1 MTDLTTR
8 RERPFTPCSL
18 DDPLFWCS
26 PCADD
31 YHQEHVEVF
40 YDVHRERHACLCPTC
55 E

>member
-1 MTDLTTR
+1 MTLR
-8 RERPFTPCSL
+8 ERAERPFSPFSL

-31 YHQEHVEVF
+31 EHALCPDVYV
-40 YDVHRERHACLCPTC
+40 DVHGELHACLCPEC